1 MSVRTHLS
9 LVSALAMLA
18 APLGAPPR
26 AAAEAVFVG
35 IQVQGIMPVA
45 SALGLEREG
54 GVVVRDATLA
64 DRWPRRAFATA
75 T

>member
-35 IQVQGIMPVA
+35 IQVQGIMLVA
-45 SALGLEREG
+45 SALGLGREG